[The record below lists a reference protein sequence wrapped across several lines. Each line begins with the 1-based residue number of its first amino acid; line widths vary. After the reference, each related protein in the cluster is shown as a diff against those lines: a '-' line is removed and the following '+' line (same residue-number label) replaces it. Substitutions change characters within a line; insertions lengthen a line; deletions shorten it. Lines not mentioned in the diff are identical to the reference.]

1 MVPSLYGRILQYL
14 RCMLGIGRKELA
26 SRLGWSEESRLGRL
40 ENGKEPLSR
49 EALEAILPHLPCA
62 PEAIDVLLSADELI
76 ATAAR
81 PEPPSPVALTE
92 EERWEVYRA
101 ALAAAWSLA
110 DALAAGLAQGL
121 RQTRA
126 ARARQEAE
134 EAFSRLASCAPAER
148 QALPSIY
155 PEYRT
160 WALAVRVAEASV
172 EAAADDAERALELA
186 EFACSIAERVEEE
199 PGFRLRLE
207 GHCLGRRANAWRVAN
222 DFDRA
227 EEDFTRAWDL
237 WRAGAD
243 ADPPL
248 LAEWQM
254 LSLEASLRQEQH
266 LFPKALDLLERA
278 KAASRGDRAA
288 EGRILLKRE
297 HVYERM
303 GDIER
308 ALAVLV
314 DAAPVIEGCGDARL
328 AFLHRFKIARSLVQR
343 ERFAEVAALWP
354 RVVELAAGQGKKLE
368 RLRVRWVEGSLRA
381 GLGERLE
388 AMAIFVEVQR
398 EFTRLR
404 LPYDAALVS
413 LELAVLWLEA
423 GRTAEVR
430 ELALEM
436 AWIFK
441 TKKIAREALAALRL
455 FCDTAGRDAA
465 TLELA
470 RPRGGGEGRRA
481 ARILLRS
488 KAPLLDQTGH
498 QLIAKGARP
507 CFSMASSEMPR

>member
-14 RCMLGIGRKELA
+14 RSKLGIERKELA
-26 SRLGWSEESRLGRL
+26 RRLGWSEESRLGRL

-49 EALEAILPHLPCA
+49 EALEVILPQIPCA
-62 PEAIDVLLSADELI
+62 PEAVDVLLAADAMISSAP
-76 ATAAR
+76 R
-81 PEPPSPVALTE
+81 PEPPSPVALSE
-92 EERWEVYRA
+92 CERWEVYRS

-110 DALAAGLAQGL
+110 DALAAGLTRGL
-121 RQTRA
+121 RQAKA

-134 EAFSRLASCAPAER
+134 DAFSRLMRCTPADR
-148 QALPSIY
+148 SALPAIF

-172 EAAADDAERALELA
+172 AAAADDAEKALELA
-186 EFACSIAERVEEE
+186 ELACSIAARVEEE
-199 PGFRLRLE
+199 PGFCLRLQ

-222 DFDRA
+222 DLDRA
-227 EEDFTRAWDL
+227 EEDFAGAWEL
-237 WRAGAD
+237 WRTGSD

-254 LSLEASLRQEQH
+254 LSLEASLRVPQQRYPE
-266 LFPKALDLLERA
+266 ALDLLDRA
-278 KAASRGDRAA
+278 MAAAGGDRAA

-297 HVYERM
+297 HVYEQS
-303 GDIER
+303 GDVER
-308 ALAVLV
+308 ALAALAE
-314 DAAPVIEGCGDARL
+314 AAPVIEGCGDARL
-328 AFLHRFKIARSLVQR
+328 AFLHRFKTARSLVQR
-343 ERFAEVAALWP
+343 GRFAEAAALWP
-354 RVVELAAGQGKKLE
+354 QVVELAATQGKKLE

-413 LELAVLWLEA
+413 LELAVLWMEA
-423 GRTAEVR
+423 GQTVEVR

-441 TKKIAREALAALRL
+441 AKKIAREALAALRL
-455 FCDTAGRDAA
+455 FCDAAKRDAA

-470 RPRGGGEGRRA
+470 RQVRAEIETARRSASRPERRPGGRG
-481 ARILLRS
+481 
-488 KAPLLDQTGH
+488 
-498 QLIAKGARP
+498 
-507 CFSMASSEMPR
+507 

>member
-14 RCMLGIGRKELA
+14 RCMLGIERKELA
-26 SRLGWSEESRLGRL
+26 FRLGWSEEGRLGRL

-49 EALEAILPHLPCA
+49 EALAAILLHFPCA
-62 PEAIDVLLSADELI
+62 PEAVDVLVAADKLI
-76 ATAAR
+76 ATATS

-101 ALAAAWSLA
+101 TLAAAWSLA
-110 DALAAGLAQGL
+110 EALAAGLAGGL
-121 RQTRA
+121 RQAKA

-134 EAFSRLASCAPAER
+134 EAFPRLASCAPAER

-155 PEYRT
+155 PEYRS

-186 EFACSIAERVEEE
+186 ELACSIAERVEEE

-222 DFDRA
+222 EYDRA
-227 EEDFTRAWDL
+227 EEDFTRAWEL
-237 WRAGAD
+237 WRAGSD
-243 ADPPL
+243 ADPLL

-254 LSLEASLRQEQH
+254 LSLEASLRRAQQR
-266 LFPKALDLLERA
+266 FPDALDLLERA
-278 KAASRGDRAA
+278 KAASGEDRAA
-288 EGRILLKRE
+288 EGRILLQRE
-297 HVYERM
+297 HVYEQM
-303 GDIER
+303 GDIEG
-308 ALAVLV
+308 ALAALAE
-314 DAAPVIEGCGDARL
+314 AAPAVEGCGDPRL
-328 AFLHRFKIARSLVQR
+328 AFLHRFKTALNLIHLR
-343 ERFAEVAALWP
+343 RFAEAAELWP
-354 RVVELAAGQGKKLE
+354 RVVELAAGQGHRLE
-368 RLRVRWVEGSLRA
+368 QLRVRWVEGRLRT

-388 AMAIFVEVQR
+388 AMAIFVAIQR

-441 TKKIAREALAALRL
+441 AKKIAREALAALRL
-455 FCDTAGRDAA
+455 FCDAAGRDAA

-470 RPRGGGEGRRA
+470 RRVLAEVEKARRSTPRLERRPEGR
-481 ARILLRS
+481 
-488 KAPLLDQTGH
+488 G
-498 QLIAKGARP
+498 
-507 CFSMASSEMPR
+507 